1 MNKPALPNDEG
12 ARLTALEIKAS
23 YTELLLE
30 QLDQVVIQQQQQIDL
45 LMREVTRLARSDP
58 SQDNASPAGRHELPP
73 HY

>member
-1 MNKPALPNDEG
+1 MSAPALPSDDA
-12 ARLTALEIKAS
+12 ARITALEIKAS
-23 YTELLLE
+23 YSELLLE

-58 SQDNASPAGRHELPP
+58 SQDNAGPAGRQELPP